1 MSPRFKSAPA
11 ALAQLDFWLTG
22 ILAALGLLR
31 ESWLPLIALGILA
44 LTLTRWGAGRA
55 ILPRTP
61 VDLSVL
67 GLITLLGI
75 NLILSPQKSTSIVQ
89 AARIFSGIGLM
100 YALVAWLRSH
110 HRLAWTINGMVGL
123 LVLVSVYGLFSVD
136 WSIEKATLIP
146 QAVYRALTLRLADHV
161 HPNVL
166 AGALILLWLPLLG
179 VALFYTDRMPP
190 KQRWVVFSAL
200 LFSAVV
206 LLLTKSRGAM
216 VSVVVAVL
224 LLVGL
229 KWKRGWMVSLLAVC
243 LAAIPALN
251 SGKTGLYQ
259 ALFASSSLSTMDM
272 RFEIWNRA
280 VLLIEDFP
288 LSGTGIGLFSPVV
301 ERLYPFFLHPPG
313 AILHSHNLFL
323 QIAVDL
329 GLPGLIAWLAI
340 LLGVLHAAWRTWTVT
355 PPGSLMNA
363 LAAGWLAALVALA
376 AHGMVDSVTWGMVR
390 SAPLVWVLW
399 GAALANHH
407 LACREAQGTISNAT

>member
-67 GLITLLGI
+67 GLIILLGI
-75 NLILSPQKSTSIVQ
+75 NLFLSPQKSTSLVQ

-110 HRLAWTINGMVGL
+110 HRLTWTINGMVGL
-123 LVLVSVYGLFSVD
+123 QVLVSVYGLFSVD

-166 AGALILLWLPLLG
+166 AGALILLWMPLLG

-340 LLGVLHAAWRTWTVT
+340 LLGVLYAAWRTWTVT

-407 LACREAQGTISNAT
+407 LACGEAQGTISNAT